1 MKKTALQKQFQKETE
16 KIKDRL
22 VLIYKPKKI
31 ILYGSTASGKAS
43 QGSDIDLVLIKR
55 TGKNFYD
62 RIGEISGIV
71 KHNLPIDFLVYT
83 PSEFEKMAKENW
95 FIKNEVIRRGQ
106 VIYGG

>member
-22 VLIYKPKKI
+22 ILFYKPEKI
-31 ILYGSTASGKAS
+31 ILYGSTVTGKVR
-43 QGSDIDLVLIKR
+43 QGSDLDLVIIKE
-55 TGKNFYD
+55 TEKNFYD
-62 RIGEISGIV
+62 RIGEVSGLV

-95 FIKNEVIRRGQ
+95 FIKEEVIRRGQ
-106 VIYGG
+106 VIYGD

>member
-22 VLIYKPKKI
+22 ILFYKPEKI
-31 ILYGSTASGKAS
+31 ILYGTTATGKVR
-43 QGSDIDLVLIKR
+43 QGSDLDLVIIKK
-55 TGKNFYD
+55 TEKNFYD

-95 FIKNEVIRRGQ
+95 FIKNEVIGRGQ